1 MVDFSKKVDV
11 ERWLA
16 GKSHDDAVVFAARAA
31 LRVAPLLVTALG
43 LGPRG
48 GGPSRVSE
56 NLILPAFR
64 ALAAAW
70 VVGQY
75 PDRYA
80 DARASSQAAAHAA
93 DAAADAYARGAAGS
107 AAKAAAYAAL
117 PVPGVGRARWRFELV
132 RCRGRE
138 SAEFEVEAC
147 DAKGHLALPSELA
160 RRPILAARARM

>member
-48 GGPSRVSE
+48 GGPS
-56 NLILPAFR
+56 R